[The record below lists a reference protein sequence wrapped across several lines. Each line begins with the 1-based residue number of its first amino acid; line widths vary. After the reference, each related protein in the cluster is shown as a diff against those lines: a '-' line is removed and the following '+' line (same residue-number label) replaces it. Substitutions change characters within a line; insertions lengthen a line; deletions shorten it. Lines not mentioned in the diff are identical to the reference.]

1 MSGLRGLRSPKPPSG
16 ERRRQA
22 KAYQGAL
29 EAVFA
34 VVIAAGLGYWLD
46 GRFESSPIG
55 LFQLPEVAALLGSST
70 SPWWHCCSTE
80 YLHSHANR
88 KLLEFASKGALQWP
102 TVQQQN
108 QFFRAW

>member
-22 KAYQGAL
+22 KAYQGAF

-55 LFQLPEVAALLGSST
+55 LFVGVALGFMAMVLRLVRLGGELGMTDDADASSDENGPKP
-70 SPWWHCCSTE
+70 SD
-80 YLHSHANR
+80 
-88 KLLEFASKGALQWP
+88 
-102 TVQQQN
+102 
-108 QFFRAW
+108 